1 MAEDPVVE
9 EIHRIR
15 EQLIEQYGGFD
26 GYMKHIEELQLELK
40 DRMVSREPRPPVV
53 PSRKVS

>member
-1 MAEDPVVE
+1 MPEDPIVK

-15 EQLIEQYGGFD
+15 EELLEQYGGFD
-26 GYMKHIEELQLELK
+26 GYMKHIEELQRELK
-40 DRMVSREPRPPVV
+40 DRIVASEPRPPVS